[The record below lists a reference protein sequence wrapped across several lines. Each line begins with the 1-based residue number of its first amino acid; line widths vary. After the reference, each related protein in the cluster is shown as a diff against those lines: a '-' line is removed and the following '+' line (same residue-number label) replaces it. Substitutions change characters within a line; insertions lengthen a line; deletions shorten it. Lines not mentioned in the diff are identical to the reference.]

1 MKKSRMIARPLS
13 DKIEA
18 RATLYRLLGVAFQ
31 YPADLDWKLFSNS
44 FQSLLAEAAGELELD
59 FSSELKALDSSWPH
73 ELDDRFLHEHT
84 ELFINSSHGIIF
96 PLNES
101 VYFGHDRLVN
111 TERTLA
117 VRNAY
122 LKAGFDP
129 TEHTDHLLPDHLSL
143 ELEFMALCLLKDY
156 DIEEFFNTH
165 IYSWQPSLMS
175 KITASKH
182 SGFYI
187 QMASILGRFLEAEY
201 LAIKGAMGKN

>member
-1 MKKSRMIARPLS
+1 MKRSRVIARPLS
-13 DKIEA
+13 KKTEA

-44 FQSLLAEAAGELELD
+44 FQSLLAEAAGELDLD
-59 FSSELKALDSSWPH
+59 FSGELEALDRIWPH

-84 ELFINSSHGIIF
+84 ELFINSSHGVIF

-122 LKAGFDP
+122 LKAGLDP
-129 TEHTDHLLPDHLSL
+129 TKHTDHLLPDHLSL
-143 ELEFMALCLLKDY
+143 ELEFMALCLLKGY
-156 DIEEFFNTH
+156 DIEAFFNTH
-165 IYSWQPSLMS
+165 IYSWQPSLMG
-175 KITASKH
+175 KITASEY

-187 QMASILGRFLEAEY
+187 QMANILGRFLEAEY
-201 LAIKGAMGKN
+201 LATNGAIGKT